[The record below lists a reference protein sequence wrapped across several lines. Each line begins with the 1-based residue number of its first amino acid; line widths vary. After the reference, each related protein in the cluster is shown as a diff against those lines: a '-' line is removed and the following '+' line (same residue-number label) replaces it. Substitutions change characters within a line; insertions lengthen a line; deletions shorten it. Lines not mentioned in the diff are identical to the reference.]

1 MKVKSLSRVR
11 LSATPW
17 TVAYQASP
25 SMGFSRQQYWSGLP
39 FPSLRLPI
47 AVFKFS
53 FISYFSLSFSFLF
66 WVIFLTLFSKLSME
80 FNFCSFIKT
89 IFKKIFL
96 FCKFSFSLFKKKKK
110 CGTQFWSPLV
120 QRPLVLPF
128 LEEKSPV
135 SFQVGILAVLLQE
148 IGRQI
153 WGTYSF
159 LS

>member
-1 MKVKSLSRVR
+1 MV
-11 LSATPW
+11 
-17 TVAYQASP
+17 
-25 SMGFSRQQYWSGLP
+25 FSRQEYWSGLP
-39 FPSLRLPI
+39 FPSPRLPI

-66 WVIFLTLFSKLSME
+66 WVIFITLFSKLSTE

-89 IFKKIFL
+89 IFLKKFL
-96 FCKFSFSLFKKKKK
+96 FFKFSFSLFKKKK

-120 QRPLVLPF
+120 QRHLVLPS

-159 LS
+159 LSWISVIPTAFTFVSRGIFLPD